1 MQQAALIMS
10 FIPATS
16 PIYRDLAMLDT
27 LEDLFHYANLCSTTT
42 MTRTEILA
50 KIDAWTLDTKSYATL
65 NESLAALRTY
75 YADLSGKGN
84 KVNKVEL
91 YQKVLQRVKKERG
104 IPSFVHR
111 MLDESNLKIERETNT
126 GEMLELVLAPLKYLL
141 SQKKPALPVTHQVEL
156 DNLDPLGAPLD
167 PPNPTFISDSGL
179 KNDSKQNGHSKN
191 GNGSKKKKGNG
202 NGNKSGNKQQNQQK
216 RAPVTYV
223 SQWPDGKKYLT
234 SRGALTFEVESHFKH
249 HCYKCGMS
257 NHNAAQCRIYPQ
269 KNVVLTLCSTCR
281 AGFHTVCKNYRYLN
295 QLLDKQDGK
304 APVSGNDGSAAA
316 TDGSTHA
323 NQVSGVGG
331 GTHHHHIYIGHNAPL
346 PITGPPTQ
354 PALKHKGG
362 KNGTTSGTMTTDTD
376 ED

>member
-1 MQQAALIMS
+1 LEQKKIIEELAQQLQKLSGRVDSIIDDNKLSTKAILEKATILVHNPEYPKDMFGQPLEASNDDYRRAVTLMQASVRTIEKLFDFLENPFNYLLEVATRPNSVASNCGLSKMQQAALIMS

-27 LEDLFHYANLCSTTT
+27 LEELFHYSNLCSTTT

-50 KIDAWTLDTKSYATL
+50 KIDAWTLDTKNYATL

-141 SQKKPALPVTHQVEL
+141 NQKKPTLPVTHQVEL

-167 PPNPTFISDSGL
+167 PANPTFISDSGL
-179 KNDSKQNGHSKN
+179 KNDGKQQHNCPKSDG
-191 GNGSKKKKGNG
+191 GSKKKKGNS
-202 NGNKSGNKQQNQQK
+202 NGNVKNTS
-216 RAPVTYV
+216 
-223 SQWPDGKKYLT
+223 PD
-234 SRGALTFEVESHFKH
+234 
-249 HCYKCGMS
+249 
-257 NHNAAQCRIYPQ
+257 
-269 KNVVLTLCSTCR
+269 
-281 AGFHTVCKNYRYLN
+281 
-295 QLLDKQDGK
+295 
-304 APVSGNDGSAAA
+304 
-316 TDGSTHA
+316 
-323 NQVSGVGG
+323 
-331 GTHHHHIYIGHNAPL
+331 
-346 PITGPPTQ
+346 
-354 PALKHKGG
+354 
-362 KNGTTSGTMTTDTD
+362 
-376 ED
+376 